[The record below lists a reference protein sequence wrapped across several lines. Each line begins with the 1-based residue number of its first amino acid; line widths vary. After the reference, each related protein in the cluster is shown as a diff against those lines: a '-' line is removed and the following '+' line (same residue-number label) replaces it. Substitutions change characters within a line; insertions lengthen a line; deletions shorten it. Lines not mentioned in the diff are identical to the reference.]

1 MCGMSQPPNNR
12 SSATPP
18 ARPDASMSLLTHV
31 MDHGLD
37 EGYAQATAQRRADG
51 TAGLPRTL
59 KAKLGLAAGLVIAAM
74 VVTLGAA
81 QARVSAPVLAKER
94 QELIDRVKR
103 ADEHAD
109 GVERDIERLRG
120 TVADRQRAA
129 LKQQGGGDEGQLV
142 GLLSGATEVRGPGVK
157 LVVDDAKG
165 SSSGGGGGPR
175 ESAGFSDTGR
185 VRDRDMQRIVNG
197 LWQSGAEAVSIN
209 GQRLT
214 ALSAIR
220 AAGDAILVDNKP
232 LVPPYEVLA
241 IGDKKRLGPTFQ
253 NSADGQYLH
262 VLQESYGIR
271 YGLTAENDVRLLY
284 RREPD
289 RTDSYSRRA
298 EEGCIVIA
306 VLGLVAGVVAGLLV
320 RPEVL
325 GRGGALSADR
335 RGGGAGR
342 GVRRSARDAGRHL
355 RGQGLRGVVPVERG
369 GRRVDR
375 LPR

>member
-31 MDHGLD
+31 MDHSLD
-37 EGYAQATAQRRADG
+37 EGYAEASARRKADG

-59 KAKLGLAAGLVIAAM
+59 KAKLGLAAGLVLAAM

-81 QARVSAPVLAKER
+81 QARVAAPVLAKER
-94 QELIDRVKR
+94 QELIDRVQR
-103 ADEHAD
+103 ANEHAD
-109 GVERDIERLRG
+109 ALERDTERLR
-120 TVADRQRAA
+120 TEVADRQRAA
-129 LKQQGGGDEGQLV
+129 LKQQVGQQGRLV
-142 GLLSGATEVRGPGVK
+142 ELLAGATEVHGPGVK

-165 SSSGGGGGPR
+165 ASSGGGGGPR
-175 ESAGFSDTGR
+175 ESAGFSNTGR

-241 IGDKKRLGPTFQ
+241 VGDKKRLGTTFQ
-253 NSADGQYLH
+253 DSVDGQYLH

-271 YGLTAENDVRLLY
+271 YSLTPMDEVRLPAASSLTV
-284 RREPD
+284 RTATAAEPKK
-289 RTDSYSRRA
+289 
-298 EEGCIVIA
+298 
-306 VLGLVAGVVAGLLV
+306 
-320 RPEVL
+320 
-325 GRGGALSADR
+325 GAS
-335 RGGGAGR
+335 
-342 GVRRSARDAGRHL
+342 
-355 RGQGLRGVVPVERG
+355 
-369 GRRVDR
+369 
-375 LPR
+375 